1 MLPENIPVHDLREGD
16 FFIVEAI
23 ENCERQNFRG
33 LHRHNFHEILL
44 FTEAA
49 EGEVQS
55 IDFTDYDLRPGQLYF
70 LRRGQVH
77 RMKLRSQ
84 KGYLFA
90 FSPGYFDRIDLQ
102 VGSSIGYEFPAAITL
117 READVQPVR
126 QLASLLFGEFNGQCR
141 KELLDAYLN
150 AFFILLISTYGSK
163 EPGAETDTRVKQFLK
178 TVEEHFARERSAT
191 FYAGEVLLSP
201 KRLNELVRQSLG
213 KTITQVI
220 HERLLLEAK
229 RLICFEELSFKEIAF
244 RLGFSDA
251 SYFTRFFRSQS
262 GRTPEQFRQSL

>member
-23 ENCERQNFRG
+23 EHCEPENFRG
-33 LHRHNFHEILL
+33 IHRHNFHEILL

-49 EGEVQS
+49 ADEVQS
-55 IDFTDYDLRPGQLYF
+55 IDFTEYRLRPGQLYF

-90 FSPGYFDRIDLQ
+90 FSPGYFDRIDLRI
-102 VGSSIGYEFPAAITL
+102 GSSIGYGFPAVVTL
-117 READVQPVR
+117 RDEDVEPIR
-126 QLASLLFGEFNGQCR
+126 QIASLIFGEFEGQRR

-150 AFFILLISTYGSK
+150 AFFILLMSGYAGRTP
-163 EPGAETDTRVKQFLK
+163 EAETDSRVKRFLAS
-178 TVEEHFARERSAT
+178 VEEHFMHCRAT
-191 FYAGEVLLSP
+191 SFYAGQVLLSD

-213 KTITQVI
+213 KTVTQVI

-262 GRTPEQFRQSL
+262 GMTPEQFRQSL